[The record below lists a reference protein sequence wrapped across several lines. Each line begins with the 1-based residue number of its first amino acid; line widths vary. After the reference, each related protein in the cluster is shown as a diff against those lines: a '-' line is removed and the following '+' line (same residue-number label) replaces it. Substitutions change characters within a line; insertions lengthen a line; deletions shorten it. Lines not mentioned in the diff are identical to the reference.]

1 MTKDSITKQTPLKR
15 LYARRAAEDRVRLLT
30 SQQKLKQL
38 QYDAATVADEY
49 NVATYDRGGMECF
62 ISEVLGYLQAPK
74 GGWKEDVTCMVAI
87 QQTATQFFSS
97 GETYNNK
104 QKAEKPKQK
113 CVNPGEWTNF
123 IIEWNEYKVS
133 ARLEPHQAAP
143 PYTEKQ
149 VLRAMSELCVTYNNR
164 FMMKEALRKMTQ
176 GHAEPIQ
183 QFAAHVRQL
192 KENVTSRLSAP

>member
-1 MTKDSITKQTPLKR
+1 MH
-15 LYARRAAEDRVRLLT
+15 
-30 SQQKLKQL
+30 
-38 QYDAATVADEY
+38 
-49 NVATYDRGGMECF
+49 GG
-62 ISEVLGYLQAPK
+62 Y
-74 GGWKEDVTCMVAI
+74 
-87 QQTATQFFSS
+87 
-97 GETYNNK
+97 YNNK